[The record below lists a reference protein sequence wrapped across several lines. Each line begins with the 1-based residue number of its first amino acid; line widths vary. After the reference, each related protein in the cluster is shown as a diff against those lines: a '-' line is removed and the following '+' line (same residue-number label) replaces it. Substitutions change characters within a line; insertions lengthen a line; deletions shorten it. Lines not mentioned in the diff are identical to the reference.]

1 MDMTEIRKADP
12 VARRRALLLVI
23 VGALVGTLLLVA
35 FERYYS
41 DTLREWIASEPGE
54 LAHRVKL
61 VFRVMATAMSVPLM
75 ALAVYLWVFGAKV
88 LRTGQF
94 PPPGY
99 RVIRDTP
106 VREGR
111 SAAVRGRGFKTLALV
126 LGVMSVA
133 LWLLMSRL
141 ASLLSRAAS

>member
-12 VARRRALLLVI
+12 VARRQALLLVI
-23 VGALVGTLLLVA
+23 VGALVGTLLLIV
-35 FERYYS
+35 FERYRA
-41 DTLREWIASEPGE
+41 TLREWIASEPGE

-111 SAAVRGRGFKTLALV
+111 SAVLRGRGFKTLALV
-126 LGVMSVA
+126 LGMISVA
-133 LWLLMSRL
+133 LWVLMSRL